1 MPRRKP
7 TEKLGIYGQ
16 YDLNPEHAV
25 ERFVESKLQ
34 NKFYM

>member
-16 YDLNPEHAV
+16 YDFSPERAV
-25 ERFVESKLQ
+25 ELYVESKAQ
-34 NKFYM
+34 NKLYM

>member
-1 MPRRKP
+1 MPRTKP

-16 YDLNPEHAV
+16 FDLNPEQAV

-34 NKFYM
+34 NKCYM